1 LCTGSFQDG
10 KAEVLPDWHLSVK
23 LALLFRFEVLRMQM
37 KATLAKWVIRSSG
50 LLVAWL
56 TGLLLLLVPASLLA
70 EDAAITVT
78 PEARISLFP
87 LTGQTLTDSAT
98 VTVQPR
104 DAGSPGGAFS
114 EALPKHCL
122 MSVTVTLGADEA
134 DLRAGKMICITE
146 DRRVF
151 ELTPT
156 ATISDLGLCQAAGG
170 AACGRYVVGPEQPGL
185 MVLTVTEK
193 MTLQARSDQN

>member
-1 LCTGSFQDG
+1 LCTESFQDG

-104 DAGSPGGAFS
+104 DAGSPGGA
-114 EALPKHCL
+114 L
-122 MSVTVTLGADEA
+122 TLGADEA